1 MSAILG
7 EADQDQQQILGH
19 EWMKNL
25 SQDEQ

>member
-7 EADQDQQQILGH
+7 EADQDQQQILRH